1 MDQETAQV
9 LFQEGAMLL
18 FLDVPQGTEFGI
30 GYNCWEVGP
39 KFKGVKMIPPGIHF
53 IYYCAKSRF
62 GDLAPRTG
70 FFYEFKQREILVKK
84 WDKHLEDIKMDSIS
98 LEEMECYELN
108 KKELDQF
115 LAPYPYENYKK
126 WVSITN
132 HITNSLICSL
142 QPENE
147 KISSV
152 TSFQSEASNSKSR
165 AATWAKM
172 KKEQPHMCR
181 NIDDTCTSI
190 FEAESH
196 LPCLKISPETM
207 IHYSQI
213 PKKYPSSATPA
224 QITVHCLDSSYALET
239 MIASCYNNNALLLL
253 GELQFV
259 FVCFFIGHVYEAF
272 EHWKKLV
279 QLLSTSREAV
289 ETKKELFTQLISVL
303 YFQLKEIPEDFF
315 VDIVSNDNFLTVTL
329 HELFCNLEAA
339 DVDPK
344 LKSRGLKFKKH
355 LTEKFQWDFSS
366 ELSEYEPVIV
376 ETEAD

>member
-1 MDQETAQV
+1 MT
-9 LFQEGAMLL
+9 
-18 FLDVPQGTEFGI
+18 
-30 GYNCWEVGP
+30 
-39 KFKGVKMIPPGIHF
+39 
-53 IYYCAKSRF
+53 
-62 GDLAPRTG
+62 
-70 FFYEFKQREILVKK
+70 
-84 WDKHLEDIKMDSIS
+84 
-98 LEEMECYELN
+98 
-108 KKELDQF
+108 
-115 LAPYPYENYKK
+115 
-126 WVSITN
+126 
-132 HITNSLICSL
+132 
-142 QPENE
+142 
-147 KISSV
+147 
-152 TSFQSEASNSKSR
+152 
-165 AATWAKM
+165 
-172 KKEQPHMCR
+172 KEQPHMCR

-196 LPCLKISPETM
+196 LPCLNISPETM

-239 MIASCYNNNALLLL
+239 MISSCYNNNALLLL

-279 QLLSTSREAV
+279 QLLSTSTEAV
-289 ETKKELFTQLISVL
+289 KRKKELFTQLISVL

-315 VDIVSNDNFLTVTL
+315 VDIVSHDNFLTVTL